1 MCFLSRQNIYW
12 NNSSTRLALAR
23 TEKEEKKN
31 HNKKKPMQENLL
43 ASSAASPPDL
53 LLRAVPGRDP
63 SAAPLDLGL
72 QLAQG
77 GCSLCLALE
86 PMAGCKQSPRKNKVM
101 GAAGHS
107 CAERRLLQQ
116 QGC

>member
-23 TEKEEKKN
+23 REKEEKKN
-31 HNKKKPMQENLL
+31 HNKKKPMQENPL
-43 ASSAASPPDL
+43 ASSATSPPDPS
-53 LLRAVPGRDP
+53 LRAVPGQDP
-63 SAAPLDLGL
+63 LAAPLRLGL

-77 GCSLCLALE
+77 GCSLCPALE
-86 PMAGCKQSPRKNKVM
+86 PVAGCKQSPRKNKVV

-107 CAERRLLQQ
+107 CAAGLLSRQRL
-116 QGC
+116 